1 MFEVDQSPG
10 TGGCRLHGFWGL
22 LVPNINKGTPSRRLC
37 AGSEVRPPSP
47 QRHHP
52 PQWAVGG
59 HYRAHFPDGKSES
72 QNRR

>member
-22 LVPNINKGTPSRRLC
+22 LVPNSNKGTPSRRLC

-52 PQWAVGG
+52 PQ
-59 HYRAHFPDGKSES
+59 
-72 QNRR
+72 